1 MPERQRILFLFS
13 DTGGGHRS
21 AMEAIIEA
29 LEHRFP
35 DRYEAVPVDAFKEY
49 APPPLNKVPAAYPE
63 MARHLRAWS
72 LGFHAFD
79 GPRRAKAITDATW
92 PYIRPAVRRL
102 VEERPADLIVSVHPL
117 LTRPLLRALGKA
129 RPPFIVVVTDLVSA
143 HAAWYQRQVDLC
155 LVPTE
160 AARWRALEFGMRPD
174 QVQVI
179 GLPVARRFCAPAGD
193 RASIRAELGWPNDRP
208 MVLLVG
214 GGEGMGPLYDTARAI
229 AETRGEFGLAI
240 VTGRN
245 HRLRRQLEEVDWEI
259 PTFIYGFESRM
270 PMMMQAATLLVTKA
284 GPGTI
289 AEALNAGLPM
299 VLYSRVPGQEDGNV
313 AYVVTEGV
321 GIWAP
326 GPGRTAA
333 AVGEWLERP
342 EELQKAVEVA
352 RSVARPGAAD
362 EVAGIIDEF
371 LAGRRATGGAAP

>member
-29 LEHRFP
+29 LEFRFP
-35 DRYEAVPVDAFKEY
+35 DRYETVPVDAFKEY
-49 APPPLNKVPAAYPE
+49 APPPLNRVPAAYPE
-63 MARHLRAWS
+63 MARHLRAWE
-72 LGFHAFD
+72 LGYRAFD

-102 VEERPADLIVSVHPL
+102 IDERPADLIVSVHPL
-117 LTRPLLRALGKA
+117 LTGPLLRALGDD

-155 LVPTE
+155 LVPTD

-179 GLPVARRFCAPAGD
+179 GLPVARRFSAPPPDPAI
-193 RASIRAELGWPNDRP
+193 IRADLGWPDDRP

-214 GGEGMGPLYDTARAI
+214 GGEGMGPLFDTARAI
-229 AETRGEFGLAI
+229 AGNGGNFGLAV

-245 HRLRRQLEEVDWEI
+245 AALREKLEQVDWEV
-259 PTFIYGFESRM
+259 PTFVYGFESRM

-289 AEALNAGLPM
+289 AEALTAGLPM

-321 GIWAP
+321 GVWAP
-326 GPGRTAA
+326 GPRRTAA
-333 AVGEWLERP
+333 AVGNWLERP
-342 EELQKAVEVA
+342 EDLQKAVDVA

-362 EVAGIIDEF
+362 EAAGIIDEF
-371 LAGRRATGGAAP
+371 LAGRRSEGHAEP

>member
-1 MPERQRILFLFS
+1 
-13 DTGGGHRS
+13 
-21 AMEAIIEA
+21 MEAIIEA
-29 LEHRFP
+29 LEDRFP
-35 DRYEAVPVDAFKEY
+35 DRYETIPVDAFKEY
-49 APPPLNKVPAAYPE
+49 APPPLNRVPAAYPE
-63 MARHLRAWS
+63 MARHPRAWS
-72 LGFHAFD
+72 LGYHAFD

-92 PYIRPAVRRL
+92 PYIKPALRRL
-102 VEERPADLIVSVHPL
+102 IEEQPADLIVSVHPL
-117 LTRPLLRALGKA
+117 LSGPLLKALGSD

-174 QVQVI
+174 QVRVI
-179 GLPVARRFCAPAGD
+179 GLPVARRFCSPGADPA
-193 RASIRAELGWPNDRP
+193 AIRAELGWPNDRP

-214 GGEGMGPLYDTARAI
+214 GGEGMGPLFATARAI
-229 AETRGEFGLAI
+229 AETEGHFGLAV

-245 HRLRRQLEEVDWEI
+245 VRLREQLEGATWEV
-259 PTFIYGFESRM
+259 PTFIYGFEHRM

-321 GIWAP
+321 GAWAP
-326 GPGRTAA
+326 GPKRTAA
-333 AVGEWLERP
+333 AVREWLDRP
-342 EELQKAVEVA
+342 DELRKAVEVA

-362 EVAGIIDEF
+362 EVAGIIDKF
-371 LAGRRATGGAAP
+371 LAGRRTESRAKA

>member
-1 MPERQRILFLFS
+1 MPERKRILFLFS

-29 LEHRFP
+29 LNDRYP
-35 DRYEAVPVDAFKEY
+35 DRYESIPVDAFKDY
-49 APPPLNKVPAAYPE
+49 APPPLNRVPAAYPE
-63 MARHLRAWS
+63 MARHPRAWS
-72 LGFHAFD
+72 LGYHAFD
-79 GPRRAKAITDATW
+79 GPRRARAITTATW
-92 PYIRPAVRRL
+92 PYVKPAVRRL
-102 VEERPADLIVSVHPL
+102 VEEQPADLIVSVHPL
-117 LTRPLLRALGKA
+117 LTGPLLKALGSN

-174 QVQVI
+174 QVRVI
-179 GLPVARRFCAPAGD
+179 GLPVARPFCMPGAD
-193 RASIRAELGWPNDRP
+193 RRAIRAELGWPDDRP

-214 GGEGMGPLYDTARAI
+214 GGEGMGPLYATARAI
-229 AETRGEFGLAI
+229 AGTGDHFGLAI

-245 HRLRRQLEEVDWEI
+245 ERLRAQLELVEWEVSA
-259 PTFIYGFESRM
+259 FIYGFERRM

-321 GIWAP
+321 GVWAP
-326 GPGRTAA
+326 GPARTAA
-333 AVGEWLERP
+333 AVHAWLQSP
-342 EELQKAVEVA
+342 DELDKAVAVA

-362 EVAGIIDEF
+362 EVAGIIHEF
-371 LAGRRATGGAAP
+371 VAGRRSESDAMP

>member
-1 MPERQRILFLFS
+1 
-13 DTGGGHRS
+13 
-21 AMEAIIEA
+21 MEAIIEA
-29 LEHRFP
+29 LQHRYP
-35 DRYEAVPVDAFKEY
+35 DRYEAIPVDAFKEY
-49 APPPLNKVPAAYPE
+49 APPPLNRVPAAYPE
-63 MARHLRAWS
+63 MARHRRAWS
-72 LGFHAFD
+72 LGFHALD

-92 PYIRPAVRRL
+92 PYIKPAVRRL
-102 VEERPADLIVSVHPL
+102 IQEKPADLIVSVHPL
-117 LTRPLLRALGKA
+117 LTRPLLRALGDT

-179 GLPVARRFCAPAGD
+179 GLPVARRFCTPAGD
-193 RASIRAELGWPNDRP
+193 RSALRAELGWPDDRP

-214 GGEGMGPLYDTARAI
+214 GGEGMGPLYATARAI
-229 AETRGEFGLAI
+229 AEMRGEFGLAV

-245 HRLRRQLEEVDWEI
+245 QRLREKLEQVDWEI
-259 PTFIYGFESRM
+259 PTFIYGFEHRM
-270 PMMMQAATLLVTKA
+270 PIMMQAATLLVTKA

-321 GIWAP
+321 GVWAP

-333 AVGEWLERP
+333 AVGEWLQRP
-342 EELQKAVEVA
+342 DELRKAVEVA

-362 EVAGIIDEF
+362 EVAGVIDKF
-371 LAGRRATGGAAP
+371 LAGRRAMNHAAP

>member
-1 MPERQRILFLFS
+1 
-13 DTGGGHRS
+13 
-21 AMEAIIEA
+21 
-29 LEHRFP
+29 
-35 DRYEAVPVDAFKEY
+35 V
-49 APPPLNKVPAAYPE
+49 
-63 MARHLRAWS
+63 
-72 LGFHAFD
+72 
-79 GPRRAKAITDATW
+79 
-92 PYIRPAVRRL
+92 
-102 VEERPADLIVSVHPL
+102 
-117 LTRPLLRALGKA
+117 
-129 RPPFIVVVTDLVSA
+129 PFIVVVTDLVSA

-179 GLPVARRFCAPAGD
+179 GLPVARQFCTPAGD
-193 RASIRAELGWPNDRP
+193 RSALRAELGWPDDRP

-214 GGEGMGPLYDTARAI
+214 GGEGMGPLFATARAI
-229 AETRGEFGLAI
+229 AEMRGEFGLAV

-245 HRLRRQLEEVDWEI
+245 QRLRERLEQVDWEI
-259 PTFIYGFESRM
+259 PTFIYGFENRM
-270 PMMMQAATLLVTKA
+270 PIMMQAATLLVTKA

-321 GIWAP
+321 GVWAP

-333 AVGEWLERP
+333 AVGEWLDRP
-342 EELQKAVEVA
+342 DELRKAVEVA

-362 EVAGIIDEF
+362 EVAGVIDKF
-371 LAGRRATGGAAP
+371 LAGRRAIHHAAP